1 MKGREWWAEYKAYVY
16 VALAVCVL
24 SWMGVHGLRALGV
37 VLLIGGVVVLTGWGK
52 WNKMAQ
58 VYLTGPGEVMEPS
71 EREDATMPKH
81 RADAVVTYPGKPM
94 VVVSVAT
101 TPSKIVLSF
110 GDGREWHGTYPA
122 DGRFHLTEDA
132 SSSHSFLE
140 PGPSLSDI
148 SYVHVVSVPS
158 RWTRRNSSENSGPP
172 AETRS
177 SSRRQLNEK
186 ARWRWGYSVS
196 GPLLRSCSPS
206 RDPALRRSFR
216 GLGRTPQS
224 FCGTYRRR

>member
-148 SYVHVVSVPS
+148 SYVHVVSVPVPMDPS
-158 RWTRRNSSENSGPP
+158 QLVREF
-172 AETRS
+172 RS
-177 SSRRQLNEK
+177 SSGNTLLISPPTEREGQVEVGILGQRATPEIMQSL
-186 ARWRWGYSVS
+186 A
-196 GPLLRSCSPS
+196 GPGSAAFFQGPRSDTTIVLRHIP
-206 RDPALRRSFR
+206 
-216 GLGRTPQS
+216 
-224 FCGTYRRR
+224 